1 MPWVTYTD
9 PEVAQVGENEISCQ
23 QKGIAFEVT
32 RYGVDGI
39 ASITAIVAF
48 AALGFFAFSKS
59 ANQDWQFFC
68 FLIIFTIGGFLPWN
82 FFLPKVFMGDVGSIF
97 LGTTIACSIVF
108 LSQNW
113 FDFF

>member
-1 MPWVTYTD
+1 MD
-9 PEVAQVGENEISCQ
+9 
-23 QKGIAFEVT
+23 GI
-32 RYGVDGI
+32 DGI

-82 FFLPKVFMGDVGSIF
+82 FFLPKVFMGDVAVYF
-97 LGTTIACSIVF
+97 
-108 LSQNW
+108 
-113 FDFF
+113 